1 MSKRIDER
9 CKRCLKLNKTGEC
22 MAFRDIE
29 YQHNRKGG
37 CYGRV
42 TDPNVM
48 AKMYEDLADY
58 TKEVTAAK
66 KVYLREARLWRKR
79 QHG

>member
-1 MSKRIDER
+1 MLDKR
-9 CKRCLKLNKTGEC
+9 CVGCLKLNGAGEC
-22 MAFRDIE
+22 MAFTDVK

-48 AKMYEDLADY
+48 AKMYEDLARYVDDMASKIKY
-58 TKEVTAAK
+58 KKEAQ
-66 KVYLREARLWRKR
+66 RWRKIN
-79 QHG
+79 G